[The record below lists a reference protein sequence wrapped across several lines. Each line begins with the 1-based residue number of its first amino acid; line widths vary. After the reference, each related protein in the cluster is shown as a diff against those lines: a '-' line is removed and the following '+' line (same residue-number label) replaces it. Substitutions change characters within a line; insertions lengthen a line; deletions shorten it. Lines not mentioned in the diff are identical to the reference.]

1 MIVLDTNVLSA
12 LMRPEVNE
20 PAIGWVNRQPGAL
33 LWTTSISLLEIKIGL
48 HLMPSGRRRDGL
60 TSGFEVL
67 LDGPFRDRVLPF
79 DVPAAEAAAKVAA
92 FQQRRGPNI
101 EVGDHQIAGIVIS
114 REASLATRNV
124 KDFDGLDIPIVNPW
138 AD

>member
-20 PAIGWVNRQPGAL
+20 PAIGWVDRQPGAL
-33 LWTTSISLLEIKIGL
+33 LWTTSISLLEIRIGL

-79 DVPAAEAAAKVAA
+79 DVPATEAAAKVAA
-92 FQQRRGPNI
+92 FQQRRGLNI

>member
-1 MIVLDTNVLSA
+1 MIVLDTSVLSA

-33 LWTTSISLLEIKIGL
+33 LWTTSISLLEIRIGL

-92 FQQRRGPNI
+92 FQQRRGLNI

>member
-33 LWTTSISLLEIKIGL
+33 LWTTSISLLEIRIGL

-92 FQQRRGPNI
+92 FQQRRGLNI